1 MACYLTSKNG
11 TLNQTPEPHSIIAT
25 VMGEHN
31 FKAFLVIKNKKL
43 ERNSLYI

>member
-11 TLNQTPEPHSIIAT
+11 TLNQTSEPHSIIAT

-31 FKAFLVIKNKKL
+31 FKALLVIKNKNH
-43 ERNSLYI
+43 EWNSLYI